1 MTTSISTEFKI
12 IDIISNITCF
22 NTDPFNTWKSAF
34 RECVK
39 MSSKVIDGQIEDETE
54 KRLDVW
60 CTIGFDK
67 PYGEYSIKGAV
78 MGKEFGSKYYDNKSM
93 LSKINDWEWLTNL
106 FNESIIK

>member
-39 MSSKVIDGQIEDETE
+39 LSSKIIDGQVDIETE

-60 CTIGFDK
+60 CTVGIEK
-67 PYGEYSIKGAV
+67 PYGEYAIKGSNA
-78 MGKEFGSKYYDNKSM
+78 GKEFGTKYINDTKE
-93 LSKINDWEWLTNL
+93 LSKINDWQWLE
-106 FNESIIK
+106 NEFRKL